1 MIYSLWFEPWI
12 ILWCGSIDEHFS
24 DMFLYSVIPEY
35 IVGETTT
42 TKLGAVLPLY
52 DSAFM
57 LSYASHLLASGFY

>member
-1 MIYSLWFEPWI
+1 
-12 ILWCGSIDEHFS
+12 
-24 DMFLYSVIPEY
+24 MFLYSVIPEY

-52 DSAFM
+52 NSAFM